1 MIEVSRVVEIECHQW
16 VADHV
21 HRKAE
26 RHRLVEVPSERPR
39 TVACSEPPT
48 DWEGHQVGA
57 VTVSVGYECH
67 RAIDCEAAHMLG
79 SGEVTVHHDNMTV
92 PTSCK
97 AFHGVVDGGI
107 ETLPNLPE
115 HCGTTALSPLGHD
128 RIVAHHM
135 DGMFAACDQHAFGG
149 PAGQLLTLCRRQRR
163 LEALLG
169 GGKTLDWH
177 QDGGLHRI
185 IVGMPAAAAAASGS
199 SIARYR
205 VIVLRDANPKPLPSI
220 TIGVLGG
227 EWRAEVTPW
236 GAIRGWPDPVW
247 RTEPATLDWWVAA
260 DDRWHDPALEASV
273 RQIRIDG
280 TPVVE
285 TRVRIPNGDVVQ
297 RIFAV
302 ADGGGHTVIEVAND
316 SPLPI
321 AVAFHG
327 TALLSARPPTD
338 MPLAGINVPAGTVA
352 FPVGHRSSITVAISH
367 AEPRAGSLPATL
379 SSAVSVANGWT
390 TLLDRASRLTVP
402 DPAAVTAVKVAR
414 TGLLLGGPALAVD
427 DPVEFLLGVGE
438 LVRMGNGA
446 EAWMPELAQ
455 AIGDLVDHR
464 DDELLIAALDA
475 AERVCLAAN
484 EPRAMRD
491 LGKARL
497 RLLAMPP
504 GTAQRATTVSDDLSG
519 FGSLGREIIA
529 AEEAV
534 ARGSNLFPKGF
545 PGSWFG
551 QNFEVFDVPT
561 GANSAVSLA
570 LRWHGP
576 RPAVLWE
583 CSGAPVQLHA
593 ALLAPEWSTTELFG
607 EALWP
612 VPAGAEPAPATVLT
626 TVPAA
631 DVGGGGDGVSF
642 S

>member
-1 MIEVSRVVEIECHQW
+1 
-16 VADHV
+16 
-21 HRKAE
+21 
-26 RHRLVEVPSERPR
+26 
-39 TVACSEPPT
+39 
-48 DWEGHQVGA
+48 
-57 VTVSVGYECH
+57 
-67 RAIDCEAAHMLG
+67 MLG
-79 SGEVTVHHDNMTV
+79 SGEVTVHHDNMPV
-92 PTSCK
+92 PPTCK

-107 ETLPNLPE
+107 ETLPHLPE
-115 HCGTTALSPLGHD
+115 HGGPMALRPLGHD

-135 DGMFAACDQHAFGG
+135 DGMFAACDQHALGG

-163 LEALLG
+163 LEALLC
-169 GGKTLDWH
+169 GGKTLDRH

-199 SIARYR
+199 SNDRYR
-205 VIVLRDANPKPLPSI
+205 VIVLRDANLKPLPSI

-236 GAIRGWPDPVW
+236 GAIRGWPDPVR
-247 RTEPATLDWWVAA
+247 RTEPASLDWWVAA

-273 RQIRIDG
+273 RQVRIDG

-302 ADGGGHTVIEVAND
+302 ADGGGHTVIELENE

-338 MPLAGINVPAGTVA
+338 MPLAGIDVPVGTVA
-352 FPVGHRSSITVAISH
+352 FPVGHRSTITVAISH
-367 AEPRAGSLPATL
+367 AEPRAGSLPAAL
-379 SSAVSVANGWT
+379 SSAVRVANGWT

-402 DPAAVTAVKVAR
+402 DAAAVSAVKVLRAD
-414 TGLLLGGPALAVD
+414 LLLVGPAPAGD

-438 LVRMGNGA
+438 LVRMGTGA
-446 EAWMPELAQ
+446 EVWMPELAQ

-484 EPRAMRD
+484 ESRAMRD
-491 LGKARL
+491 LGKVRA

-504 GTAQRATTVSDDLSG
+504 GTAQRASAPPGDLSG
-519 FGSLGREIIA
+519 FRGLAREIIA
-529 AEEAV
+529 AEQAV
-534 ARGSNLFPKGF
+534 ALGSNLFPEGF
-545 PGSWFG
+545 PGSWLG

-561 GANSAVSLA
+561 GAGSAVSLA
-570 LRWHGP
+570 IRWHGP

-593 ALLAPEWSTTELFG
+593 ALLAPEWSTTELSG

-612 VPAGAEPAPATVLT
+612 VPPGAETVHSTVLA

-631 DVGGGGDGVSF
+631 DGAGDGVSF
-642 S
+642 N